1 MVPHVPGGFQTW
13 ILLSTRNVAGVEV
26 RRFSQAKLDGW
37 LAGWR
42 YDLDLELGQNFL
54 SSEVLFES
62 AKGATY

>member
-1 MVPHVPGGFQTW
+1 M
-13 ILLSTRNVAGVEV
+13 A
-26 RRFSQAKLDGW
+26 GW